1 MKVLYFFCLGKNKNN
16 RKARLFLYSNIYKS
30 YGTKKMEKN
39 QVLNDIRKNGKRNDW
54 QGKKKGN
61 IQYADLLGE
70 LRYRK
75 ADRVKEC
82 ADILQFIKNEEGRL
96 KLHQTWFCGSRL
108 CPICNWRKSLK
119 HSNQVIQIVNEAVK
133 RNPKGRFLFWTLT
146 TKNVFAG
153 KELNTEISKMNK
165 AFDLMMKYKKIK
177 KNMLGYLKATEV
189 TVNSKDGSYNQHLHI
204 LVFVKSSYFVNSD
217 NYISQAE
224 LTEFWKKALK
234 IDYTPIV
241 NVKAVKPKATEKEK
255 GVIGAVYET
264 AKYPVKSIDY
274 LTDNH
279 EENLQRVDDLE
290 KGLKRKRLISFGGI
304 FKEIRKELQMEDV
317 ESGDLIKTGS
327 EDEELT
333 TGQMIVARWNW
344 ERKNYFID

>member
-1 MKVLYFFCLGKNKNN
+1 MEN
-16 RKARLFLYSNIYKS
+16 R
-30 YGTKKMEKN
+30 
-39 QVLNDIRKNGKRNDW
+39 QVLKDIRKNGKVNDW

-61 IQYADLLGE
+61 IQYADLLSE

-82 ADILQFIKNEEGRL
+82 ADILQFTRNEEGRL

-108 CPICNWRKSLK
+108 CPVCNWRKSLK
-119 HSNQVIQIVNEAVK
+119 HSNQVIQIINEAVK

-146 TKNVFAG
+146 TKNVFTG
-153 KELNTEISKMNK
+153 KELNTEISKMNG
-165 AFDLMMKYKKIK
+165 AFNRMLDYKKIKKNMLGYLKANEEISNLNKAFHRLTDYKKVK

-189 TVNSKDGSYNQHLHI
+189 TVNQKDGSYNQHLHV
-204 LVFVKSSYFVNSD
+204 LVFVKSSYFNSND
-217 NYISQAE
+217 NYISQSE

-241 NVKAVKPKATEKEK
+241 NIKAVKPKATEKEK

-274 LTDNH
+274 LTNDRH
-279 EENLQRVDDLE
+279 ENLQRVEDLE
-290 KGLKRKRLISFGGI
+290 KGLKSKRLISFGGI
-304 FKEIRKELQMEDV
+304 FKEIRKELQLEDV
-317 ESGDLIKTGS
+317 ESGDLIKTDS
-327 EDEELT
+327 EEDKEPT
-333 TGQMIVARWNW
+333 TGQVIIARWNW
-344 ERKNYFID
+344 QRQNYYLD

>member
-1 MKVLYFFCLGKNKNN
+1 
-16 RKARLFLYSNIYKS
+16 
-30 YGTKKMEKN
+30 MEKR
-39 QVLNDIRKNGKRNDW
+39 QVLKDIRKNGKVNDW

-61 IQYADLLGE
+61 IQYADLLSE
-70 LRYRK
+70 LRYKK
-75 ADRVKEC
+75 AERVKEC
-82 ADILQFIKNEEGRL
+82 ADILQFTRNEEGRL
-96 KLHQTWFCGSRL
+96 KLKQTWFCGSRL

-146 TKNVFAG
+146 TKNVFG
-153 KELNTEISKMNK
+153 GQELNAEISKMNT
-165 AFDLMMKYKKIK
+165 AFNLMMKYKKVE
-177 KNMLGYLKATEV
+177 KNILGYLKATEV
-189 TVNSKDGSYNQHLHI
+189 TVNKKDGSYNQHLHV

-217 NYISQAE
+217 NYISQKE

-241 NVKAVKPKATEKEK
+241 NVKAVKPKVNAKEQN
-255 GVIGAVYET
+255 VIAAVYET

-274 LTDNH
+274 LTGNH

-290 KGLKRKRLISFGGI
+290 IGLKRKRLISFGGV
-304 FKEIRKELQMEDV
+304 FKEIRKELQLDDV
-317 ESGDLIKTGS
+317 ETGDLIKTS
-327 EDEELT
+327 SEEDEELT
-333 TGQMIVARWNW
+333 TGQVIVARWNW

>member
-1 MKVLYFFCLGKNKNN
+1 M
-16 RKARLFLYSNIYKS
+16 
-30 YGTKKMEKN
+30 
-39 QVLNDIRKNGKRNDW
+39 
-54 QGKKKGN
+54 
-61 IQYADLLGE
+61 
-70 LRYRK
+70 
-75 ADRVKEC
+75 
-82 ADILQFIKNEEGRL
+82 

-108 CPICNWRKSLK
+108 CPVCNWRKSLK
-119 HSNQVIQIVNEAVK
+119 HSNQVIQIINEAVK

-146 TKNVFAG
+146 TKNVFTG

-165 AFDLMMKYKKIK
+165 AFELMMKYKKIK

-189 TVNSKDGSYNQHLHI
+189 TVNQKDGSYNQHLHV
-204 LVFVKSSYFVNSD
+204 LVFVKSSYFNSND

-274 LTDNH
+274 LTNDRD
-279 EENLQRVDDLE
+279 ENLQRVEDLE
-290 KGLKRKRLISFGGI
+290 KGLKSKRLISFGGI
-304 FKEIRKELQMEDV
+304 FKEIRKELQLEDV
-317 ESGDLIKTGS
+317 ESGDLIKTDS
-327 EDEELT
+327 EEDKEPT
-333 TGQMIVARWNW
+333 TGQVIIARWNW
-344 ERKNYFID
+344 QRKNYYID